1 MEPSR
6 TSPPARERRHGTP
19 GVLPLGPT
27 TTIIL
32 LGTSSLL
39 LALGSRQQVR

>member
-1 MEPSR
+1 MKRAR
-6 TSPPARERRHGTP
+6 TSPPALGCRHGAA

-27 TTIIL
+27 VTVIL

-39 LALGSRQQVR
+39 LALESRQQVR